1 MNSNKEKTMRF
12 LEIIEKK
19 REGLELS
26 KEEIQFWI
34 DGFVNGSIPDYQV
47 SALLMAIIFKG
58 MTAPETAHLTLAM
71 MNSGDVLDLSK
82 ISGIKV
88 DKHSTGGVGDKTSLV
103 LGPMVASL
111 GAKVAKMS
119 GRGLGH
125 TGGTIDKL
133 ESINGY
139 NVAISTDDFIKQVET
154 IGLSIV
160 GQSGNLVPADKKLY
174 ALRDV
179 TATVPSIPL
188 IASSIMSKKLASGAD
203 TILLDVKYGDG
214 AFMNTPDQAKTLA
227 KAMIDIGKMM
237 NRDVK
242 ALITDM
248 NVPLGNAVGNALEVK
263 EAIMTLKGQGPE
275 DLTELCL
282 KAGAVMLCQAQI
294 FDDLDQAE
302 HALKAQLHNGLALQK
317 LADMVKA
324 QGGDPNQILNLDLLP
339 DSKFKSDIVS
349 DKQGYVNSMHTT
361 QLGHLA
367 MVLGAG
373 RATKEDKINPAVGF
387 ILHRKTGDRIQK
399 GDILAT
405 IYHDG
410 PLTDLWISDFKEA
423 FQIASEPIDK
433 VPLIYDR
440 L

>member
-1 MNSNKEKTMRF
+1 MRF
-12 LEIIEKK
+12 LDIIEKK
-19 REGLELS
+19 REGFELNE
-26 KEEIQFWI
+26 EEIQFWI
-34 DGFVNGSIPDYQV
+34 DGFVKGTIPDYQV
-47 SALLMAIIFKG
+47 SSLLMAIVLKG
-58 MTAPETAHLTLAM
+58 MNAKETTALTLAM
-71 MNSGDVLDLSK
+71 MNSGDILDLSK
-82 ISGIKV
+82 INGIKV

-133 ESINGY
+133 ESIRGF
-139 NVAISTDDFIKQVET
+139 NVAISTDDFIKQVEDV
-154 IGLSIV
+154 GLAIV

-179 TATVPSIPL
+179 TGTVPSIPL

-214 AFMNTPDQAKTLA
+214 AFMNTPQQAQILA
-227 KAMIDIGKMM
+227 KAMIEIGTMM
-237 NRDVK
+237 GRDVK

-263 EAIMTLKGQGPE
+263 EAIATLKGQGPD
-275 DLTELCL
+275 DLTQLCV
-282 KAGAVMLCQAQI
+282 KAGAVMLLQAKR
-294 FDDLDQAE
+294 FKDLDSAE
-302 HALKAQLHNGLALQK
+302 KALIDQLHNGKALDK
-317 LADMVKA
+317 LAEMVTA
-324 QGGDPNQILNLDLLP
+324 QGGDPKQIYDPELLP
-339 DSKFKSDIVS
+339 DSQYKTNLTADKEGIVS
-349 DKQGYVNSMHTT
+349 AMHTT

-367 MVLGAG
+367 MILGAG
-373 RATKEDKINPAVGF
+373 RATKEDVINPAVGF
-387 ILHRKTGDRIQK
+387 ILNKKTGDPIRK
-399 GDILAT
+399 GDTLAV
-405 IYHDG
+405 IYHDR
-410 PLTDLWISDFKEA
+410 PLTNAWITDFREA
-423 FQIASEPIDK
+423 FQLSEKPIEK

>member
-1 MNSNKEKTMRF
+1 MRF
-12 LEIIEKK
+12 LEIIESK
-19 REGLELS
+19 REGNELTH
-26 KEEIQFWI
+26 EEIKFWVE
-34 DGFVNGSIPDYQV
+34 GFVDGTVPDYQV
-47 SALLMAIIFKG
+47 SALLMAILFKG
-58 MTAPETAHLTLAM
+58 MSAKETADLTLAM
-71 MNSGDVLDLSK
+71 MHSGDVLDLSS
-82 ISGIKV
+82 IQGIKV

-103 LGPMVASL
+103 LGPLVASL

-133 ESINGY
+133 ESIQGF
-139 NVAISTDDFIKQVET
+139 NVAISTKDFIKQVEEV
-154 IGLSIV
+154 GLAIV

-179 TATVPSIPL
+179 TGTVPSIAL

-214 AFMNTPDQAKTLA
+214 AFMNTPDQAKILA
-227 KAMIDIGKMM
+227 KAMIDIGTMM
-237 NRDVK
+237 NRNVK

-263 EAIMTLKGQGPE
+263 EAIATLSGHGPK
-275 DLTELCL
+275 DLTELCI
-282 KAGAVMLCQAQI
+282 KAGAVMLLQAQI
-294 FDDLDQAE
+294 FTEITLAE
-302 HALKAQLHNGLALQK
+302 EALMRQLHNGKALQK
-317 LADMVKA
+317 LIDMVKA
-324 QGGDPNQILNLDLLP
+324 QGGDSNQIIHPETLP
-339 DSKFKSDIVS
+339 DAKFKTDLVS
-349 DKQGYVNSMHTT
+349 DRKGFVSSMHTT

-367 MVLGAG
+367 MILGAG

-387 ILHRKTGDRIQK
+387 ILNRKTGDLVQI

-405 IYHDG
+405 IYHDS
-410 PLTDLWISDFKEA
+410 PLSEGWITDFKAA
-423 FQIASEPIDK
+423 FILSEHSVEIL
-433 VPLIYDR
+433 PLIFDQ

>member
-1 MNSNKEKTMRF
+1 MRF